1 MRGRPLLRGLRP
13 RLRLA
18 ISVVTAVAIV
28 SAACASDGL
37 ARLQQQASVL
47 ADAPAPLEQAP
58 DQSADDAPAT
68 AAVPPTRTA
77 VEPSRPDPTSDPI
90 AAVTVPDVVPVHQPD
105 LLLRPEDASADDVYG
120 IFGASGIEHVA
131 GVAEFEATIVL
142 PEGRSETVS
151 VLAVDPAT
159 FRSLTPSITAL
170 EPGVWQRL
178 SEGDVAV
185 RHEVAHRLQLEL
197 GAPLVLSSLE
207 HGTAMD
213 VRLGALASN
222 GAPPLADLVVPWD
235 VGANLVGVRTNLFVV
250 ALDEDEDA
258 GATADELV
266 EMVGGGT
273 AEVLAGPEEHEASLR
288 GGGAAQQFEPFS
300 YLDLGD
306 GLIIIDPNWVSRWI
320 VTVDLPSLGV
330 TRCHRLMIPQLMAAL
345 IEIHDAGLAGHFKP
359 EQFAGCWMP
368 RHIDWNP
375 AKPLSMHAWGL
386 AVDINS
392 HDNWLGQTPMMDP
405 RIVEIFQKWG
415 FEWGGHWSRPDG
427 MHFELKHLVQVG

>member
-1 MRGRPLLRGLRP
+1 MAAV
-13 RLRLA
+13 LA
-18 ISVVTAVAIV
+18 VV

-37 ARLQQQASVL
+37 TTLRQQASVL
-47 ADAPAPLEQAP
+47 ADTPTPVEAAP
-58 DQSADDAPAT
+58 DTDAEGALDHAV
-68 AAVPPTRTA
+68 AAVPPSETS
-77 VEPSRPDPTSDPI
+77 VEPSRAEPTSEPVP
-90 AAVTVPDVVPVHQPD
+90 AVTVPDVVPVHQPD
-105 LLLRPEDASADDVYG
+105 VLLRPEDASADDVYS
-120 IFGASGIEHVA
+120 IFGVSGIEHVA
-131 GVAEFEATIVL
+131 GVAEFEATILL
-142 PEGRSETVS
+142 PEGGSETVS
-151 VLAVDPAT
+151 ILAVDPAT

-197 GAPLVLSSLE
+197 GGQLFLSSLE
-207 HGTAMD
+207 HGTTMD

-235 VGANLVGVRTNLFVV
+235 VGVNLVGARTDLFVV
-250 ALDEDEDA
+250 ALEDDVDVD
-258 GATADELV
+258 ATAEELL

-273 AEVLAGPEEHEASLR
+273 ADVLTGPEEHEAALR

-330 TRCHRLMIPQLMAAL
+330 TRCHRLMVPQLIAAL
-345 IEIHDAGLAGHFKP
+345 VEIHDAGLAGHFKP

-375 AKPLSMHAWGL
+375 TKPLSMHAWGL

-392 HDNWLGQTPMMDP
+392 HDNWLGQTPQMDP
-405 RIVEIFQKWG
+405 RIVEIFQRWG